1 MAVDWKDDGM
11 RKWREEVVKEQQ
23 DCCNTLGKLR
33 WREFEPSHYEH
44 LKRQIGYQLFGVPK
58 EKPCKKLNDG
68 TGYRY
73 DKLKEINKIFD
84 IIKKCTKYNE
94 NPNKICVSFLLVF
107 GKTKDSHITVPVI
120 RIQQYDKGLDQNNN
134 VFIDTCG
141 RVYKDWKD
149 YLDNNIVPD
158 CVLCYPTN
166 GVYSA
171 VNGSVEVEF
180 GISPA
185 GRRGAKVLKVLDN
198 AGTALGVVATGALI
212 LGLFEPVTMPVVAG

>member
-11 RKWREEVVKEQQ
+11 RKWREEAVKEQQ
-23 DCCNTLGKLR
+23 DSFDTIGTPM
-33 WREFEPSHYEH
+33 WREFEPSDYGH
-44 LKRQIGYQLFGVPK
+44 LKRQIGFALFGVPE
-58 EKPCKKLNDG
+58 EKPCAKLNDG
-68 TGYRY
+68 TGYR
-73 DKLKEINKIFD
+73 DEKLKEINKIFD

-120 RIQQYDKGLDQNNN
+120 RILQFDKVFEQNIN
-134 VFIDTCG
+134 VFIDPYG

-185 GRRGAKVLKVLDN
+185 GRRGAKVLEVLDN
-198 AGTALGVVATGALI
+198 AGTVLSGGATLARLV
-212 LGLFEPVTMPVVAG
+212 LPVTMPVVAG